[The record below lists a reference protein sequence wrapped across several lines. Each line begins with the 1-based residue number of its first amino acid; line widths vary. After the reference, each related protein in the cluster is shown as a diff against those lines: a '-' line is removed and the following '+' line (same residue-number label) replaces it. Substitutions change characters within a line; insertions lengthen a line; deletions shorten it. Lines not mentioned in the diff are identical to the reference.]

1 MKILFE
7 KEDDFSKVLVA
18 KLISNT
24 ETLFNKISNKFDEN
38 EMDKY
43 LAIKNE
49 KRKKEWLGVRILFD
63 KMVEE
68 YEQIKYDK
76 YGRPYPEGKEYISIS
91 HSNELIAL
99 IVSKKP
105 GPGIDIELVSEKIA
119 RVALKFLTE
128 EEIDDCDESNK
139 IKHIYLNWCGK
150 ETLYKI
156 HSKGNLNFAENL
168 KIKHSEIKD
177 EGILKSTIMSDNIST
192 EYYLNYKFLK
202 PEENKD
208 QFLLVWHS
216 GIN

>member
-7 KEDDFSKVLVA
+7 KQDDFSKVLVA
-18 KLISNT
+18 KLISDT
-24 ETLFNKISNKFDEN
+24 ETLYNKISKKIN
-38 EMDKY
+38 EEE
-43 LAIKNE
+43 LSAFHSIKNE

-63 KMVEE
+63 QMVDN

-76 YGRPYPEGKEYISIS
+76 YGRPYPEGEEYISIS
-91 HSNELIAL
+91 HSNGLVAL
-99 IVSKKP
+99 IVSKIPK
-105 GPGIDIELVSEKIA
+105 PGIDIELVSEKIA
-119 RVALKFLTE
+119 RVALKFLTKE
-128 EEIDDCDESNK
+128 EVDECDESEK

-156 HSKGNLNFAENL
+156 HSKGNLNFVENL
-168 KIKHSEIKD
+168 KIKHSKIKD
-177 EGILKSTIMSDNIST
+177 EGILKSTIITNEISS
-192 EYYLNYKFLK
+192 EYSLNYKFLK